1 MNADG
6 HRRVNATYAHSLV
19 SATKTYAS
27 RSRRMCAHV
36 PSGTRSPAS
45 LAYTLA
51 AAAHLANMHVSGNA
65 GPHALVN
72 TSSNHFVRA
81 VAAANAAPFLAP
93 GANVPAA
100 NAAAHAPHGAYVN
113 RRSPGL
119 LRRASASAFA
129 SSSLRSFFACPS
141 PSIIFIPFASPR
153 RPSLPPARSPPP
165 RSEVGLGELA
175 PLDDLGDDTS
185 TELALC
191 RLHSATSD
199 ADGPFSRVSSSSS
212 PTGASASPSA
222 SPSSVASVSK
232 FCWSRRRLPLL
243 PLAPLPFARLR
254 MARETREET
263 SETTRP
269 RARGA
274 RRRVDV

>member
-36 PSGTRSPAS
+36 PSGMRSPAS

-51 AAAHLANMHVSGNA
+51 AAAHLANIHVSGNA

-81 VAAANAAPFLAP
+81 VAAANAAAFLAP

-100 NAAAHAPHGAYVN
+100 NAAAHAPHGTYVN

-129 SSSLRSFFACPS
+129 SSSLRSFFTFPS
-141 PSIIFIPFASPR
+141 PSIIFIPLASKR
-153 RPSLPPARSPPP
+153 RPSLPPAPPPPPP
-165 RSEVGLGELA
+165 RSAVVLGELA
-175 PLDDLGDDTS
+175 PLDDLGDDAS

-199 ADGPFSRVSSSSS
+199 ADGPLSRVSSSPS
-212 PTGASASPSA
+212 PARASPPPSA

-232 FCWSRRRLPLL
+232 FCCGRRRLPLL

-254 MARETREET
+254 MA
-263 SETTRP
+263 
-269 RARGA
+269 
-274 RRRVDV
+274 